1 MTFAIASVPATKVS
15 EDGQTVTLRLHDAQ
29 GGQLGIEARYTVL
42 EEIANALNEAST
54 RAHRARRM
62 TTVVDDSTII
72 GDLEPTTI
80 IAYSFA
86 PSDDKSAMLLSLQ
99 TSTGRTDILLPADK
113 AAEFVAEATQHVA
126 LLQAPRRM
134 N

>member
-1 MTFAIASVPATKVS
+1 MAFTVASVPATKVS
-15 EDGQTVTLRLHDAQ
+15 EDGQTVTLRLQDAQ
-29 GGQLGIEARYTVL
+29 GGQLDIEARYTVL
-42 EEIANALNEAST
+42 EDIANALNEATT

-62 TTVVDDSTII
+62 TAVVDESVSA

-80 IAYSFA
+80 VAYRFA

-113 AAEFVAEATQHVA
+113 AKEFVAEANQHLE
-126 LLQAPRRM
+126 LLLAPHRM